1 MQSLK
6 LAKAR
11 LIGRCLVVKDRWSM
25 NEEEVDL
32 SSVSV
37 TTTSISRVISPT
49 CLCLMRTVVNPLK
62 NKVMIVR
69 KHYFS
74 SESVMKC

>member
-1 MQSLK
+1 MMQSLK

-37 TTTSISRVISPT
+37 TTTSISQE
-49 CLCLMRTVVNPLK
+49 LYHPLAF
-62 NKVMIVR
+62 V
-69 KHYFS
+69 
-74 SESVMKC
+74 